1 MGLPVIR
8 SGDLFARYTPDQQ
21 AEYFRAVSEADADDV
36 YPEHVFGVNH
46 WRRRLEQT
54 GADPWTAAEVF
65 RDKWAQMSA
74 EDRRDFI
81 EGSAVAR
88 RYAGGAA
95 QVVADGAFQSRMDAA
110 AAIAKD
116 PNLGLIS
123 LDDPVRVAERIVSD
137 WLGTENGGI
146 V

>member
-8 SGDLFARYTPDQQ
+8 SGDLFANYTPDQQ
-21 AEYFRAVSEADADDV
+21 AEYFRIVSEADADSV
-36 YPEHVFGVNH
+36 YPEHAYGTNH
-46 WRRRLEQT
+46 WQRRLEQT
-54 GADPWTAAEVF
+54 GADPWMAAEMF
-65 RDKWAQMSA
+65 RDKWAQMSV

-95 QVVADGAFQSRMDAA
+95 KVVADGAFQSRMDAA
-110 AAIAKD
+110 AAISKD

-123 LDDPVRVAERIVSD
+123 LDDPVRVTERIVAD
-137 WLGTENGGI
+137 WNSGG
-146 V
+146 VA